1 MNELILINGPA
12 GVGKTTIAKMYA
24 QDNPLTLVVDGDE
37 VMGMIGGWRQREIE
51 ARALK
56 LSLITAMIEVHL
68 KSGNSVVL
76 PYLVSDVDHVE
87 IFETLAKNCNAH
99 FREVILWVDRDEAT
113 SRLLQRGGWGEAGSK
128 ALTANDI
135 PRIHSLYDSVI
146 VASEKRPRQTKVI
159 AEKNNIEGTY
169 RDFCHNL
176 N

>member
-87 IFETLAKNCNAH
+87 TFETLAKNCNAD

-113 SRLLQRGGWGEAGSK
+113 SRLLQRGRWGEAGSRS
-128 ALTANDI
+128 LTTDDI
-135 PRIHSLYDSVI
+135 PRIHTLYDSV
-146 VASEKRPRQTKVI
+146 VLGLEKRPDQKKII
-159 AEKNNIEGTY
+159 APEGDIERTY
-169 RDFCHNL
+169 RDFCNNL
-176 N
+176 A